1 MARQARLVE
10 AGTAFHVT
18 ARGNYRQRTFHD
30 AEDRAEYVAL
40 LARYSALEGV
50 AVVGWCLM
58 TNHVHLIG
66 VPGRAEALARV
77 MKRTQSDYAQ
87 RLNRR
92 HGRRCG
98 HLWQSRFYS
107 CPVDGDGVWAVL
119 RYIELNPV
127 RAGVVSQAEQSDWS
141 SAPIH
146 CGLQAEPALLSVVW
160 WREQW
165 TPERWRSVL
174 AHGVEEREMEAIRQA
189 TQHGVPLGA
198 SQFVAH
204 FERQAGRDLS
214 VRPVGRPRVT
224 LNLLPSSSDSPA
236 E

>member
-10 AGTAFHVT
+10 AGTAFHMT
-18 ARGNYRQRTFHD
+18 ARGNYRQTAFHQ
-30 AEDRAEYVAL
+30 AEDRAEYVDL
-40 LARYSALEGV
+40 LARYSALEGLEV
-50 AVVGWCLM
+50 LGWCLM
-58 TNHVHLIG
+58 SNHVHLIG
-66 VPGRAEALARV
+66 VPNCTEALARV

-107 CPVDGDGVWAVL
+107 CPVEGDGVWAVL

-127 RAGVVSQAEQSDWS
+127 RAGVVQRAEQSDWS
-141 SAPIH
+141 SASIH
-146 CGLQAEPALLSVVW
+146 CGLQAEPPLLSVVW
-160 WREQW
+160 WKQVW

-174 AHGVEEREMEAIRQA
+174 AHGAEEREMYAIRQA
-189 TQHGVPLGA
+189 TQHGVPFGS

-204 FERQAGRDLS
+204 FERQSGRDLS

-224 LNLLPSSSDSPA
+224 PNSPPSSAGPPA